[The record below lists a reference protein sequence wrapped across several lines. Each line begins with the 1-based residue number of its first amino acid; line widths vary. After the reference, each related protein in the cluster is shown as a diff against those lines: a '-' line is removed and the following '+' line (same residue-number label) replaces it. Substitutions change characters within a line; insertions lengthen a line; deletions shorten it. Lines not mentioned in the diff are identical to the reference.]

1 MSREEFIKK
10 KIRELKEKIPS
21 IDEKQLEKELI
32 PLEGKEVGIKVKKK
46 NS

>member
-21 IDEKQLEKELI
+21 IDEKQSRKRI
-32 PLEGKEVGIKVKKK
+32 
-46 NS
+46 NSARRKRSWNKS